1 MYRQRLRFY
10 ADGGQEIPPELQE
23 YVQGV
28 SPFTEADTVG
38 VYPGQDP
45 YAGMSDEDKRMIINQ
60 QLYDA
65 GVGGKNYLN
74 PVHVGQAPWVIL
86 PEVDYPVGQIP
97 APEGYV
103 QTEGQVPQQV
113 VVDGVDVTNGVP
125 TEGEMPQ
132 AEGVLQ
138 NEGDSTYNEVVKPYD
153 KKVVKTTLKDL
164 YQQSGSLNSKSRKE
178 LKSLTKQIQELEPE
192 GQEDVL
198 NRIKESIEL
207 GKGTSSLPMI
217 KNLIKNGGNVTH
229 LDEVIISS
237 KKGKSEE
244 DAIKENADNID
255 QQLTK
260 GINEA
265 NIKNKMDKH
274 GIFHYNDYGE
284 LYVDTNKLGEFV
296 VDGRASRDEYNAA
309 LDYAKKNKAK
319 YMSPEDLAFS
329 DAFGAENVIRGIE
342 KDSLS
347 RTLKGVGQV
356 GLNIIGTFAG
366 AGMSANVAK
375 NMGTAIAKGTKLS
388 PSQLKLLSNYTGKT
402 VSELG
407 KMSKTG
413 LQKLVTSGAG
423 KLAKGAENFE
433 RYMVAAAS
441 KAGQATGKGIK
452 AFANGVD
459 AVDNMIL
466 NGANAAG
473 KGANA
478 LGRGV
483 INGAKAAYQG
493 VDNAAEYV
501 ARGIINGSNAAAQGV
516 NALGRG
522 TGKLLVNGANQL
534 MDNAAFVGRASA
546 DLGQYIGQGA
556 INGANYIANATIN
569 GAIKGGNGIIRI
581 GNTLYQN
588 TANGLVAL
596 KNSPYG
602 PAIAGGTVGGLV
614 GGGLVHYLSKDDEE
628 ENTEE

>member
-28 SPFTEADTVG
+28 SPFTEADTV
-38 VYPGQDP
+38 GQDP

-74 PVHVGQAPWVIL
+74 PVHVGQTPGVVL
-86 PEVDYPVGQIP
+86 SEVDYPVGQIP

-113 VVDGVDVTNGVP
+113 VVDGVDVTNGIP

-229 LDEVIISS
+229 LDEVLINN
-237 KKGKSEE
+237 KKGQSES

-309 LDYAKKNKAK
+309 LDYARKNKAK

-329 DAFGAENVIRGIE
+329 DTFGAENLIE
-342 KDSLS
+342 GVKQDKLG
-347 RTLKGVGQV
+347 RTLKGVGQI

-423 KLAKGAENFE
+423 KLAKGAQNFE
-433 RYMVAAAS
+433 RYMVAAAN
-441 KAGQATGKGIK
+441 KTGQATGKGIK

-473 KGANA
+473 
-478 LGRGV
+478 RGV
-483 INGAKAAYQG
+483 
-493 VDNAAEYV
+493 
-501 ARGIINGSNAAAQGV
+501 
-516 NALGRG
+516 
-522 TGKLLVNGANQL
+522 GKLLVNGANQL

-546 DLGQYIGQGA
+546 DLGQYIGQGVINGA
-556 INGANYIANATIN
+556 NAFGRGLANNANSLQNGANYIANATIN

>member
-10 ADGGQEIPPELQE
+10 ADGGQETPLELQE

-28 SPFTEADTVG
+28 SPFTEADTV
-38 VYPGQDP
+38 GQDP

-74 PVHVGQAPWVIL
+74 PVHAGQTPGVVL
-86 PEVDYPVGQIP
+86 SEVDYPVGQIP
-97 APEGYV
+97 VSNGYV

-113 VVDGVDVTNGVP
+113 VVDGVDVTNGIP

-132 AEGVLQ
+132 AEGVVQ

-229 LDEVIISS
+229 LDEVLINN
-237 KKGKSEE
+237 KKGQSES

-309 LDYAKKNKAK
+309 LDYARKNKAK

-329 DAFGAENVIRGIE
+329 DTFGAENLIE
-342 KDSLS
+342 GVKQDKLG
-347 RTLKGVGQV
+347 RTLKGVGQI

-423 KLAKGAENFE
+423 KLAKGAQNFE
-433 RYMVAAAS
+433 RYMVAAAN
-441 KAGQATGKGIK
+441 KTGQAIGKGIK

-459 AVDNMIL
+459 AVDNMII
-466 NGANAAG
+466 NGANATG
-473 KGANA
+473 RGANA
-478 LGRGV
+478 IGRGIVNGPNV
-483 INGAKAAYQG
+483 I
-493 VDNAAEYV
+493 
-501 ARGIINGSNAAAQGV
+501 AQGV
-516 NALGRG
+516 NTLGRG
-522 TGKLLVNGANQL
+522 AGKLLVNGTNQL
-534 MDNAAFVGRASA
+534 IDNAGLLGRASA
-546 DLGQYIGQGA
+546 DLGQYMGQGA
-556 INGANYIANATIN
+556 IN

>member
-28 SPFTEADTVG
+28 SPFTESDTVG

-45 YAGMSDEDKRMIINQ
+45 YAGMSNEDKRMIINQ

-74 PVHVGQAPWVIL
+74 PVHIIPSAGVVL

-97 APEGYV
+97 APNGYV
-103 QTEGQVPQQV
+103 QTEGQVPQEV

-125 TEGEMPQ
+125 TEGEIPQ
-132 AEGVLQ
+132 AEGVVQ

-164 YQQSGSLNSKSRKE
+164 YKQSGGLNNKSRKE
-178 LKSLTKQIQELEPE
+178 LKSLTKQISELEPE

-229 LDEVIISS
+229 LDEVLINN
-237 KKGKSEE
+237 KKGQSES

-309 LDYAKKNKAK
+309 LDYARKNKAK

-329 DAFGAENVIRGIE
+329 DTFGAENLIE
-342 KDSLS
+342 GVKQDKLG
-347 RTLKGVGQV
+347 RTLKGVGQI

-423 KLAKGAENFE
+423 KLAKGAQNFE
-433 RYMVAAAS
+433 RYMVAAAN
-441 KAGQATGKGIK
+441 KTGQATGKGIK

-466 NGANAAG
+466 NGANAV
-473 KGANA
+473 
-478 LGRGV
+478 GRGIV
-483 INGAKAAYQG
+483 NG
-493 VDNAAEYV
+493 VNAT
-501 ARGIINGSNAAAQGV
+501 AQGV
-516 NALGRG
+516 NTLGRG
-522 TGKLLVNGANQL
+522 TGTL

-546 DLGQYIGQGA
+546 DLGQYMGQVA
-556 INGANYIANATIN
+556 IN

>member
-74 PVHVGQAPWVIL
+74 PVHVGQAPGVVL
-86 PEVDYPVGQIP
+86 SEVDYPVGQIP

-113 VVDGVDVTNGVP
+113 VVDGVDITNGIP

-132 AEGVLQ
+132 TEG
-138 NEGDSTYNEVVKPYD
+138 ESTYDEVVKPYD
-153 KKVVKTTLKDL
+153 TKVVKTTLKDL
-164 YQQSGSLNSKSRKE
+164 YKQSGGLNNKSRKE
-178 LKSLTKQIQELEPE
+178 LKSLTKQIEKLEPE
-192 GQEDVL
+192 GQKDVID
-198 NRIKESIEL
+198 RITESIEL
-207 GKGTSSLPMI
+207 GKGTSSLPII
-217 KNLIKNGGNVTH
+217 KNLIKNGGNVNNIN
-229 LDEVIISS
+229 EVLIST
-237 KKGKSEE
+237 KKGQNTK
-244 DAIKENADNID
+244 DALNENADNID

-265 NIKNKMDKH
+265 DLKNKMDKH

-296 VDGRASRDEYNAA
+296 TDGRASRDEYNAA

-329 DAFGAENVIRGIE
+329 DTFGAENLIE
-342 KDSLS
+342 GVKQDKLG
-347 RTLKGVGQV
+347 RTLKGVGQI

-388 PSQLKLLSNYTGKT
+388 PSQLQLLSNYTGKT

-466 NGANAAG
+466 NGANA
-473 KGANA
+473 
-478 LGRGV
+478 V
-483 INGAKAAYQG
+483 
-493 VDNAAEYV
+493 
-501 ARGIINGSNAAAQGV
+501 
-516 NALGRG
+516 GRG

-556 INGANYIANATIN
+556 INGANAFGRGLANSANSLQNGANYIANATIN
-569 GAIKGGNGIIRI
+569 GAIKGGNGIIRV

-588 TANGLVAL
+588 TANGLVAIG
-596 KNSPYG
+596 NSPYG